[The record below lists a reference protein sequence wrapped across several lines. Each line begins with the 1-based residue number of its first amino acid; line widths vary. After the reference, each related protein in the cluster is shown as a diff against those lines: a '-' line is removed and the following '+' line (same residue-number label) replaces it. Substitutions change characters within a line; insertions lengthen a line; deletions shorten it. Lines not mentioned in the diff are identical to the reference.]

1 MMQRRSRLFGQ
12 RYAGTAGKITGLF
25 VNCYV
30 VSCLGVSNHGCYLYE
45 LVGLNRFRMSTS
57 LPFVA
62 TRQRLSLMLVLGA
75 SLALSLA
82 LITARVFV
90 THQLTF
96 VFLLWNLF
104 LALIPFG
111 LSTMLGLS
119 AGQLRRRLLLPVGV
133 VWLLFFPNAPYILTD
148 LFHLEA
154 RPGVPY
160 WYDLGLILSCAWNGL
175 MLAYASLLE
184 MQSIVQ
190 RRLGAIT
197 GWAFV
202 LLASVLSGFGIY
214 LGRYLRYNSWDILTN
229 PITLFYDILNRV
241 LHPLAHPR
249 TYGVTVLFSAFL
261 VLGYVTVRQLGQM
274 SSNTNK
280 D

>member
-1 MMQRRSRLFGQ
+1 MP
-12 RYAGTAGKITGLF
+12 
-25 VNCYV
+25 
-30 VSCLGVSNHGCYLYE
+30 
-45 LVGLNRFRMSTS
+45 TS

-90 THQLTF
+90 THQITF

-111 LSTMLGLS
+111 ISTMLGIS
-119 AGQLRRRLLLPVGV
+119 AGPLRGRLLLPVGA

-148 LFHLEA
+148 LFHLEP
-154 RPGVPY
+154 RSGVPY

-175 MLAYASLLE
+175 MLGYASLLE
-184 MQSIVQ
+184 MQNLVR
-190 RRLGAIT
+190 RRLGAGL

-202 LLASVLSGFGIY
+202 MVALVLSSFGIY
-214 LGRYLRYNSWDILTN
+214 LGRYLRWNSWDVLTN
-229 PITLFYDILNRV
+229 PSC
-241 LHPLAHPR
+241 
-249 TYGVTVLFSAFL
+249 FSMTFSTA
-261 VLGYVTVRQLGQM
+261 
-274 SSNTNK
+274 S
-280 D
+280 